1 MKIKVR
7 NILIISALCLVFLIS
22 ITIRPPT
29 QPDLNLEQE
38 LRLQIAN
45 LKAHLEL
52 AEQVNI
58 DMKEDLKKLQGG
70 GQILSHDLSLPSIRY
85 SLPHVTKSY
94 QSLNLPYKWSK
105 GTVFK
110 NKKKVSF
117 YNIFNFLPI
126 LAFLL
131 F

>member
-1 MKIKVR
+1 MKIKVQ

-45 LKAHLEL
+45 LKARLEL

-58 DMKEDLKKLQGG
+58 DMKEDLRKLQGG
-70 GQILSHDLSLPSIRY
+70 EQNLSHDISLPSIR
-85 SLPHVTKSY
+85 
-94 QSLNLPYKWSK
+94 
-105 GTVFK
+105 
-110 NKKKVSF
+110 
-117 YNIFNFLPI
+117 
-126 LAFLL
+126 
-131 F
+131 

>member
-1 MKIKVR
+1 MKVKVR
-7 NILIISALCLVFLIS
+7 NIIIISALCLVFLIS
-22 ITIRPPT
+22 ITIRPN
-29 QPDLNLEQE
+29 QNLEQE

-58 DMKEDLKKLQGG
+58 DMKEDLRKLQGE
-70 GQILSHDLSLPSIRY
+70 GQNLSQDLSLPSIRY

-105 GTVFK
+105 GTVYE
-110 NKKKVSF
+110 NHEKVSF